1 MRTLHSLWWM
11 NYLQPPNKFNMAIT
25 NTFYDRMNISNNLKL
40 KEVDSAYILKMLQR
54 TNTNKATGI
63 DKLPGIFIKG
73 GAELLAA
80 LLTQIINLSITTS
93 TFPDP
98 CKIAKLWPLFKK
110 GSKTD
115 RKNYRPISLLPL
127 LSKKI

>member
-1 MRTLHSLWWM
+1 MQHKFVSMNMKFYFLNPRRLVMYLKDYMRTLHSLWWM

-25 NTFYDRMNISNNLKL
+25 KTFYDRMNISNNLKL

-54 TNTNKATGI
+54 TNTNKATDI

-80 LLTQIINLSITTS
+80 PLTQIIYSI
-93 TFPDP
+93 
-98 CKIAKLWPLFKK
+98 
-110 GSKTD
+110 
-115 RKNYRPISLLPL
+115 NYHLNFSRFL
-127 LSKKI
+127 